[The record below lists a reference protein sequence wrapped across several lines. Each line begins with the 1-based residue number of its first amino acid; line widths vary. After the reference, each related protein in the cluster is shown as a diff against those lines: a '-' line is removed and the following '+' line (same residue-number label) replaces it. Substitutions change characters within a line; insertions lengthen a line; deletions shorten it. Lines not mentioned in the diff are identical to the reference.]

1 MAAFGTGVNPALGR
15 IDYTPYLQGSLQG
28 SAALGR
34 GIASL
39 GESAAGAIKEYTQN
53 KETRDLITQN
63 NENQAQKA
71 MAIAQA
77 FQNNPQLFGGVSPI
91 SEKTFTDLKNMPS
104 MSMGKLKALNA
115 ELNASITKYEPVLQ
129 RFAESEN
136 TRMRLNIANQLTG
149 TGMDPLAA
157 ALQAGLPADQAT
169 SFATGISQR
178 NLAATEAA
186 KNLAA
191 TVARPTSEKQTKFD
205 TIVNTLIEEAI
216 AKNNGLPLTPK
227 QYSDIVTNAA
237 KIEGGNTS
245 DPAAIQYYAKE
256 GDWLS
261 QKAAQASNVLPNI
274 AKAQELLQTT
284 QTGFGTDLKEK
295 FRSAAKSFGF
305 PVNEQEL
312 NNIQL
317 LRSTFGNF
325 LLNIIQQTKGSTS
338 DKETFLFQS
347 MSAGLDKTPE
357 ANKDIID
364 LYASVAK
371 RDIDAKRAFDDTLEK
386 TGDWSQ
392 AFRASRSV
400 INQFDN
406 SYMKK
411 IDDLS
416 QKYVNKQTSNIPPSI
431 AAPQQGNGF
440 NLTNLNDRLNVL
452 NQGLRPSGANSNR

>member
-1 MAAFGTGVNPALGR
+1 M
-15 IDYTPYLQGSLQG
+15 
-28 SAALGR
+28 
-34 GIASL
+34 
-39 GESAAGAIKEYTQN
+39 
-53 KETRDLITQN
+53 DL
-63 NENQAQKA
+63 E
-71 MAIAQA
+71 
-77 FQNNPQLFGGVSPI
+77 
-91 SEKTFTDLKNMPS
+91 
-104 MSMGKLKALNA
+104 
-115 ELNASITKYEPVLQ
+115 
-129 RFAESEN
+129 
-136 TRMRLNIANQLTG
+136 
-149 TGMDPLAA
+149 
-157 ALQAGLPADQAT
+157 
-169 SFATGISQR
+169 
-178 NLAATEAA
+178 
-186 KNLAA
+186 
-191 TVARPTSEKQTKFD
+191 
-205 TIVNTLIEEAI
+205 
-216 AKNNGLPLTPK
+216 
-227 QYSDIVTNAA
+227 
-237 KIEGGNTS
+237 
-245 DPAAIQYYAKE
+245 
-256 GDWLS
+256 DWA
-261 QKAAQASNVLPNI
+261 KAACRSPRAS
-274 AKAQELLQTT
+274 
-284 QTGFGTDLKEK
+284 